1 MREPLVAGAELRAPG
16 PRSQCPH
23 GPLSFPA
30 GDGHLARIELGLF
43 RRRGA
48 STVMGTDPR
57 TWVPELAQS
66 LAGCDTQ
73 AILLPT
79 VTPGLLPCVLGISM
93 ATPGFLSRHSLSPIP
108 SAQEFST
115 SFIS

>member
-1 MREPLVAGAELRAPG
+1 MQSSGLLGRGLSVRMD
-16 PRSQCPH
+16 RCPF
-23 GPLSFPA
+23 LLA
-30 GDGHLARIELGLF
+30 MEHLARIELGLF

-79 VTPGLLPCVLGISM
+79 VTPGLLPCVLSISM
-93 ATPGFLSRHSLSPIP
+93 ATPGFLSRHSLSP
-108 SAQEFST
+108 FSSGIFNLFHLMT
-115 SFIS
+115 HIK